1 MPRYLL
7 SLSRRAEHSGTHNYN
22 LNMKNTLNTYDIAN
36 ALIADSYAAW
46 SRAGAYALAEHL
58 EEYEEST
65 GEEIELD
72 VIAIRCDFSEYTSLQ
87 DWASEYFSNES
98 EAIDSL
104 GLELDMDGETVTNDE
119 QEIEEAIREYIQDHG
134 SLIEFDGG
142 VIVSSF

>member
-1 MPRYLL
+1 
-7 SLSRRAEHSGTHNYN
+7 
-22 LNMKNTLNTYDIAN
+22 MKKTLNTYDIAN
-36 ALIADSYAAW
+36 ELLADSYAAW
-46 SRAGAYALAEHL
+46 SRAGAFALAEHL

-72 VIAIRCDFSEYTSLQ
+72 VVAIRCDFSEYTSLQ

-98 EAIDSL
+98 EAVDSL
-104 GLELDMDGETVTNDE
+104 GLDLDMDGETVTNDE
-119 QEIEEAIREYIQDHG
+119 QEIEEAIRAYIQDHG

>member
-1 MPRYLL
+1 
-7 SLSRRAEHSGTHNYN
+7 
-22 LNMKNTLNTYDIAN
+22 MKNTLNTYDIAN

>member
-1 MPRYLL
+1 
-7 SLSRRAEHSGTHNYN
+7 
-22 LNMKNTLNTYDIAN
+22 MKKTLNTYDIAN
-36 ALIADSYAAW
+36 ELLADSCAAW
-46 SRAGAYALAEHL
+46 SRAGAFALAEHL

-72 VIAIRCDFSEYTSLQ
+72 VVAIRCDFSEYTSLQ

-98 EAIDSL
+98 EAVDSL
-104 GLELDMDGETVTNDE
+104 GLDLDMDGETVTNDE
-119 QEIEEAIREYIQDHG
+119 QEIEEAIRAYIQDHG